1 MRLWFRTPA
10 RTSQAGQ
17 PLPTPAKAAR
27 SSRAVLRLEAC
38 EDRTATSAV
47 TTGPEPDSDAPPA
60 HVGDLRPGEVPA
72 ESGEPLMM
80 TGPFAD
86 PGPNSFGKSSG
97 GQAAMRDGGTST
109 TTQSP
114 PTTPGPVHGRLGGF
128 EADQFDGPVTP
139 QPQRAP
145 RNDQPETT
153 AGRSESQST
162 TSNPASPDQ
171 AVNRADQSSRTADQT
186 GSTAAASTATATPTA
201 AATTPHQATRTLT
214 AAQRA
219 RMATAD
225 AVPVPA
231 KNRVTS
237 AVQPTATTTAQAQAD
252 TFHADLTDGTL
263 LQRFV
268 ANREQ
273 AAFAALVQRHG
284 GLVLGVCHRVLGD
297 FHAAQDAVQATFLVL
312 ARKAGML
319 DRSGPLGGWLYKVAY
334 HLALRS
340 RGVAAR
346 QKLTERAADPAD
358 TTEQPAPESDLEI
371 EEVRQAIREELE
383 HLPEKYR
390 APLMLCYFDGRTH
403 ADAAREI
410 GVPRGSMAKRIGEGL
425 EFLRER
431 LMDRGL
437 TF

>member
-1 MRLWFRTPA
+1 MRLWFRQPA

-17 PLPTPAKAAR
+17 PLPTPAKAGR

-47 TTGPEPDSDAPPA
+47 TAGPEPVWDVPPA
-60 HVGDLRPGEVPA
+60 LVGDAKPGDA
-72 ESGEPLMM
+72 TESSEPV
-80 TGPFAD
+80 GPVAD
-86 PGPNSFGKSSG
+86 QSPETFGKADG
-97 GQAAMRDGGTST
+97 GQSSMMDGKSPSPAA
-109 TTQSP
+109 QLP
-114 PTTPGPVHGRLGGF
+114 PTTGGQVPHFGRFGGGS
-128 EADQFDGPVTP
+128 EADRLESPATP
-139 QPQRAP
+139 QPEKAP
-145 RNDQPETT
+145 RADQPETT
-153 AGRSESQST
+153 AGRSESAS
-162 TSNPASPDQ
+162 PASTPAAPDQ
-171 AVNRADQSSRTADQT
+171 AVARTDRSSRSDEK
-186 GSTAAASTATATPTA
+186 ASTSAAGTAVVAPA
-201 AATTPHQATRTLT
+201 APAPHQATKALT

-219 RMATAD
+219 RAATAD
-225 AVPVPA
+225 AIAAPA
-231 KNRVTS
+231 QNRVTS
-237 AVQPTATTTAQAQAD
+237 ATQFSTTYGSA
-252 TFHADLTDGTL
+252 HADVLHADVTDGTL

-284 GLVLGVCHRVLGD
+284 GFVLGVCHRVLGD

-346 QKLTERAADPAD
+346 QRLTERAADPSD
-358 TTEQPAPESDLEI
+358 TTAEPAPESDLEMD
-371 EEVRQAIREELE
+371 EVRRAIREELE

-425 EFLRER
+425 ECLRER

>member
-17 PLPTPAKAAR
+17 PLPTPAKAGR

-47 TTGPEPDSDAPPA
+47 TTGPEPDSDVLPA
-60 HVGDLRPGEVPA
+60 HVGDLRPGEVPV
-72 ESGEPLMM
+72 ESDEPLMM
-80 TGPFAD
+80 EGGPVAD
-86 PGPNSFGKSSG
+86 SGPNAYGKSG
-97 GQAAMRDGGTST
+97 GQFLFDGDSPST
-109 TTQSP
+109 TAQSP
-114 PTTPGPVHGRLGGF
+114 PATPGPVYGRLGGS
-128 EADQFDGPVTP
+128 EADRLEGPVTP

-162 TSNPASPDQ
+162 TSTPASPDQ
-171 AVNRADQSSRTADQT
+171 AVNRTDRSSHTADKT
-186 GSTAAASTATATPTA
+186 GATP
-201 AATTPHQATRTLT
+201 ATTVTPAGPAPTPHQATRTLT

-237 AVQPTATTTAQAQAD
+237 AVQPTATTTAQTQAD